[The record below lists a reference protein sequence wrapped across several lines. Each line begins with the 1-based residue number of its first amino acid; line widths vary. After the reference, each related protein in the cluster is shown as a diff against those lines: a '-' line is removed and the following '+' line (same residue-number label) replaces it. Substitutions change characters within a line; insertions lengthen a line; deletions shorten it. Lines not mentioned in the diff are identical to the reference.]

1 MNTQFADLFIATN
14 KQLLP
19 RDAVSLTLLR
29 NQLTNLSPEQEMLV
43 NSTSLKDP
51 NVALILSLMFGYL
64 GVDRFYNG
72 QILLGLLKLLTAGF
86 CLIWMF
92 IDFFLIMDAVRKRN
106 FGKLVDIPTF
116 NKSFPKSD
124 F

>member
-19 RDAVSLTLLR
+19 RDAASLTLLR

-43 NSTSLKDP
+43 NSTGLKDP
-51 NVALILSLMFGYL
+51 TVALILSLMFGYL

-106 FGKLVDIPTF
+106 FDKLVDIPTF
-116 NKSFPKSD
+116 NKIPKSD

>member
-19 RDAVSLTLLR
+19 RDTASLTLLR

-43 NSTSLKDP
+43 NSTGLKDP
-51 NVALILSLMFGYL
+51 TVALIFSLMFGYL

-106 FGKLVDIPTF
+106 FDKLIDIPTF